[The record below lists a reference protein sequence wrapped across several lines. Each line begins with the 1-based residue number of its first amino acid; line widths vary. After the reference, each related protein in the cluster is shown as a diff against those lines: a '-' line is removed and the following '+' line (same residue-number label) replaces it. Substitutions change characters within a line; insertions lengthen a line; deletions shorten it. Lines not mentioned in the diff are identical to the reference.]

1 MPICKDCEIRLYRCS
16 DVPMALANDN
26 MWGYIS
32 SIITQYQV
40 RWIEMAAVLPY
51 WTCMIV
57 YYVEGDRGHLMN
69 EVLKENQHRAAVR
82 GQAFSF
88 IMPWD
93 EIVKSLHQRIRQT
106 CVD

>member
-1 MPICKDCEIRLYRCS
+1 
-16 DVPMALANDN
+16 
-26 MWGYIS
+26 
-32 SIITQYQV
+32 
-40 RWIEMAAVLPY
+40 
-51 WTCMIV
+51 MIV

-93 EIVKSLHQRIRQT
+93 EIVKSLHQRIRQA
-106 CVD
+106 CVH

>member
-1 MPICKDCEIRLYRCS
+1 MTKDQLEVG
-16 DVPMALANDN
+16 VPSLLLSFHSTF
-26 MWGYIS
+26 IS

-106 CVD
+106 CVI

>member
-1 MPICKDCEIRLYRCS
+1 
-16 DVPMALANDN
+16 MALANDN
-26 MWGYIS
+26 MWGYIA
-32 SIITQYQV
+32 SIIMRYQV

-93 EIVKSLHQRIRQT
+93 EIVKSLHQRIRQR